1 MNFAGIVYGIFM
13 TLAEITKSFFVIC
26 AKITLVILGLAIII
40 GFGAL
45 KLLGIITK
53 QLFELFH
60 EKINRL

>member
-13 TLAEITKSFFVIC
+13 TLAEITKSFIVIC

-60 EKINRL
+60 EKMNRL